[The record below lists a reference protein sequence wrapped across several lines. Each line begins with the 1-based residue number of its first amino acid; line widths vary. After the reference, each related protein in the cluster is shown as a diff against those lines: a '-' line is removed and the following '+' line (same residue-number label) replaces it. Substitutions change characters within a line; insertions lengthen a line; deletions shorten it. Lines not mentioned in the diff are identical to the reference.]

1 MERRGARWV
10 VSIGIGAALVAL
22 ACGRAVAQELPRS
35 ERSFAAACARATAE
49 TKPLLVMVVNDTEPA
64 CRRMVEQVYVDPKVV
79 AALAD
84 FVLLVSNPDGHR
96 PEPLERDGVTLPG
109 GCPKYDGLL
118 CAEHQA
124 IERELHDRIAD
135 ATGTVIVPQHLL
147 FRGDGTLVLRR
158 PYMMKVPGFL
168 EFLASAKQLAGT
180 AAGPGFAGRSAVVEK
195 LAKAVLAAKDEPAR
209 EAAMKALASDASPER
224 EQAFLDVLSKLRTPE
239 QRATCV
245 RALGRGEFQAWAPTV
260 ALLLEEK
267 ERLVRN
273 SAVVTLE
280 EQRAGAVVD
289 GLLELWAGEKDAEI
303 RKDLL
308 RALGP
313 CSNGS
318 DAARAI
324 VMEELG
330 SSLETHRIAAA
341 ISLGCFLGKGAEAAT
356 TIEARWKKERNPRVR
371 LALVWG
377 VGETPDKESAKLLD
391 RMMAVEKEHDLEQM
405 AIVTRERLEGKQPEG
420 AAKSLGKGGGKELR
434 RLLGILFDEDVI
446 TRNVIRDA
454 DRKGGKK

>member
-1 MERRGARWV
+1 MERRGAGRV
-10 VSIGIGAALVAL
+10 GIAASLLLATGAA
-22 ACGRAVAQELPRS
+22 AVAQEPPKP

-49 TKPLLVMVVNDTEPA
+49 QRPILVMVLNDSEPA
-64 CRRMVEQVYVDPKVV
+64 CRRMVEQVYVDPKVTE
-79 AALAD
+79 ALAG
-84 FVLLVSNPDGHR
+84 FVLLVSNPDGHQ
-96 PEPLERDGVTLPG
+96 PEPLERDGATLPG

-124 IERELHDRIAD
+124 VERELHDRIAD
-135 ATGTVIVPQHLL
+135 ATGSVIVPQHLL
-147 FRGDGTLVLRR
+147 FRGDGTLLLRR
-158 PYMMKVPGFL
+158 PYAMKVPGFL
-168 EFLASAKQLAGT
+168 EFLASAKQLAG
-180 AAGPGFAGRSAVVEK
+180 AAAAPGFAGRSAAVEK

-209 EAAMKALASDASPER
+209 ETAMKALASDASPER
-224 EQAFLDVLSKLRTPE
+224 EQAFLEILSKLKTAE

-245 RALGRGEFQAWAPTV
+245 RALGRSEFQAWAPTV

-267 ERLVRN
+267 ERRVRG

-280 EQRAGAVVD
+280 EQRAGAVVES
-289 GLLELWAGEKDAEI
+289 LLDLWPAEKDPEI

-313 CSNGS
+313 CGNGS

-330 SSLETHRIAAA
+330 ASKETHRVAAA
-341 ISLGCFLGKGAEAAT
+341 ISLGSFLGKGPDAAA

-371 LALVWG
+371 LALLWG

-391 RMMAVEKEHDLEQM
+391 RMMANEREHDLEQM
-405 AIVTRERLEGKQPEG
+405 AIVARERLEGKQPEG

-434 RLLGILFDEDVI
+434 RLLGILFDEDEF

>member
-1 MERRGARWV
+1 MEPRDSWCVGW
-10 VSIGIGAALVAL
+10 IAALAL
-22 ACGRAVAQELPRS
+22 AANAAAVAQEPPRS

-49 TKPLLVMVVNDTEPA
+49 KRPLLVTVLNDTEPA
-64 CRRMVEQVYVDPKVV
+64 CRRMLEQVYADPQVM

-84 FVLLVSNPDGHR
+84 FVLLVSNPDGHQ
-96 PEPLERDGVTLPG
+96 PEPLERDGATLAG

-124 IERELHDRIAD
+124 VERELHDRIAD

-147 FRGDGTLVLRR
+147 FRGDGTLLLRR
-158 PYMMKVPGFL
+158 PYAMKVPGFL
-168 EFLASAKQLAGT
+168 EFLAAARSLAG
-180 AAGPGFAGRSAVVEK
+180 AAAAPGFAGRSAAVEK
-195 LAKAVLAAKDEPAR
+195 LTKAVIAAKDEPAR

-239 QRATCV
+239 QRGTVV
-245 RALGRGEFQAWAPTV
+245 RALGRIEFQAWAPTV
-260 ALLLEEK
+260 ALLLDEK
-267 ERLVRN
+267 ERHVRGC
-273 SAVVTLE
+273 AVVTLE

-289 GLLELWAGEKDAEI
+289 GLLDLWATEKDAEI

-318 DAARAI
+318 DAVRAI
-324 VMEELG
+324 VMEEIG
-330 SSLETHRIAAA
+330 SPKETHRVAAA
-341 ISLGCFLGKGAEAAT
+341 IALGSFLGKGAEAAT

-377 VGETPDKESAKLLD
+377 IGETPDKASGKLLD
-391 RMMAVEKEHDLEQM
+391 RMMANEREHDLEQM
-405 AIVTRERLEGKQPEG
+405 ALVTRERLEGKQPEG
-420 AAKSLGKGGGKELR
+420 AAKALGKQGGKELR
-434 RLLGILFDEDVI
+434 RLLGILFEDDEI
-446 TRNVIRDA
+446 TRTLIRDF